1 MKICRFL
8 ADDKVYF
15 GSIDG
20 EKVKVIGSPFCK
32 NDTSE
37 DRHYRLSD
45 VRLLA
50 PVKPGKILCI
60 GLNYRDHAQE
70 CGYDIPKTPVV
81 FMKPS
86 TAVIGPGENI
96 VYPAMSNRV
105 DYEAELAVVIGRRCH
120 AVSEE
125 EASSCILGYTCAND
139 VSARDLQPHD
149 GQWII
154 SKGFDTFLP
163 LGPYID
169 TDFNPSC
176 GHIECRLNRAVKQ
189 SSDIRHLIFS
199 PYFLVSYLSSVMTL
213 EPGDVI
219 ITGTPGGISG
229 MQRGDSVEVEIEG
242 LGVLE
247 NHVV

>member
-8 ADDKVYF
+8 ADGRIHY
-15 GSIDG
+15 GSIEGDM
-20 EKVKVIGSPFCK
+20 VAVIGSPFCK
-32 NDTSE
+32 DDTV
-37 DRHYRLSD
+37 DKGHCKLSD
-45 VRLLA
+45 VKLLA

-60 GLNYRDHAQE
+60 GLNYRDHALE

-86 TAVIGPGENI
+86 TAVIGPEGNI
-96 VYPAMSNRV
+96 IYPDMSSRV

-125 EASSCILGYTCAND
+125 EAPSCILGYTCAND

-169 TDFNPSC
+169 TDFDPSC
-176 GHIECRLNRAVKQ
+176 GHIECRLNGEVKQ
-189 SSDIRHLIFS
+189 SSDIRHLIFT
-199 PYFLVSYLSSVMTL
+199 PFFLVSYLSSVMTL

-229 MQRGDSVEVEIEG
+229 MQRGDTAEVEIEG
-242 LGVLE
+242 LGILR

>member
-8 ADDKVYF
+8 ADDKVHY
-15 GSIDG
+15 GSIEGD
-20 EKVKVIGSPFCK
+20 EVTVTGSPFCK
-32 NDTSE
+32 DDTV
-37 DRHYRLSD
+37 DKGHYKLSD
-45 VRLLA
+45 IKLLA

-60 GLNYRDHAQE
+60 GLNYRDHVQE
-70 CGYDIPKTPVV
+70 SGYDIPKTPVV

-86 TAVIGPGENI
+86 TAVTGPECDI
-96 VYPAMSNRV
+96 VYPSMSSRV
-105 DYEAELAVVIGRRCH
+105 DYEAELAVVIGKRCH

-125 EASSCILGYTCAND
+125 EAPSCILGYTCAND

-154 SKGFDTFLP
+154 AKGFDTFLP

-169 TDFNPSC
+169 TDFDPSS
-176 GHIECRLNRAVKQ
+176 GHIECRLNGEVKQ
-189 SSDIRHLIFS
+189 SSDIRHLIFT
-199 PYFLVSYLSSVMTL
+199 PGFLVSYLSSVMTL

-219 ITGTPGGISG
+219 ITGTPGGISP
-229 MQRGDSVEVEIEG
+229 MKPGDTVEVEIDG
-242 LGVLE
+242 LGVLR